1 MSSAVYRQSASAHAA
16 STVADPDNRLYT
28 RFPIQRLEAEVIR
41 DAVLSVSGKL
51 NLKLYGKPVPVMEDE
66 VGQIILGIENLDGER
81 KPTSPISLNGEEFR
95 RGLYVQVRRS
105 RTLSIF
111 EAFDAPNMN
120 PNCERRNSSNVATQS
135 LMLMNSDF
143 AVEYSQHFA
152 QRLMKEAGPKTA
164 DQIALAWKLAFSTKP
179 TAADIATGEQFVNL
193 QRTTIREQS
202 PKADDA
208 TTQRRAMATFCQAL
222 LSSNRFLY
230 VD

>member
-1 MSSAVYRQSASAHAA
+1 M
-16 STVADPDNRLYT
+16 
-28 RFPIQRLEAEVIR
+28 
-41 DAVLSVSGKL
+41 
-51 NLKLYGKPVPVMEDE
+51 
-66 VGQIILGIENLDGER
+66 
-81 KPTSPISLNGEEFR
+81 
-95 RGLYVQVRRS
+95 QVRRS

-152 QRLMKEAGPKTA
+152 QRVIDEARTQPS
-164 DQIALAWKLAFSTKP
+164 DQIKLAWKLAFSTEP
-179 TAADIATGEQFVNL
+179 TAADVSAGAQFVEL
-193 QRTTIREQS
+193 QRTTIRQQS
-202 PKADDA
+202 PKAGDA
-208 TTQRRAMATFCQAL
+208 TVQRRAMATFCQAL